1 MTVRPYLPSHA
12 EYVGQ
17 NIHTHVHTHNETKTQ
32 QVYQGTTRNS
42 KWCVFVIYLR
52 EWQQVW
58 WGIFVLGNCGKQ
70 ETLIAF
76 NSLQRT
82 PYFALESGLS
92 CPPRLLGTK
101 ESAVGAFRAW
111 KQARMLLPEAG
122 WGDGE
127 SLAVSESC
135 WDLFNIPWSF
145 CQSHLARKPL
155 HNTRFISALLVY
167 C

>member
-1 MTVRPYLPSHA
+1 M
-12 EYVGQ
+12 Q
-17 NIHTHVHTHNETKTQ
+17 NMWDRTYTHIHTHVHTHNETKTQ

-58 WGIFVLGNCGKQ
+58 WGIFVLGNCGKR
-70 ETLIAF
+70 ETLIAL
-76 NSLQRT
+76 NSLQRI

-111 KQARMLLPEAG
+111 KQAGMLLPEAG
-122 WGDGE
+122 WGDSE
-127 SLAVSESC
+127 PLAVSV
-135 WDLFNIPWSF
+135 
-145 CQSHLARKPL
+145 
-155 HNTRFISALLVY
+155 LLGSL
-167 C
+167 